1 MASGALRLEHYP
13 GNTVE
18 FACTKCDR
26 RGRYRK
32 AALIAIHGANIRL
45 RELLA
50 RMAADCPKVRNPIGN
65 DLCDPHYP
73 ELAHD

>member
-1 MASGALRLEHYP
+1 MTSGTLRLEQYP
-13 GNTVE
+13 GDCVE

-32 AALIAIHGANIRL
+32 AALIAIHGAHIGL
-45 RELLA
+45 RDLLA

-65 DLCDPHYP
+65 GLCGAHYP